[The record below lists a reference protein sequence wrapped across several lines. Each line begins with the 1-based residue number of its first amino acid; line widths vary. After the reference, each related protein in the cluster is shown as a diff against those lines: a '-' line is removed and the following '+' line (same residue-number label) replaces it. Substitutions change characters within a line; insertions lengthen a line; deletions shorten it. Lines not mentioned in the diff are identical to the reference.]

1 MTEREA
7 TALQIKSGRCIEH
20 TSSWTWVVVCNI
32 SQLLNDVSGV
42 VPLACCLAVL
52 FYFDHKSSQPILPEV

>member
-1 MTEREA
+1 M
-7 TALQIKSGRCIEH
+7 
-20 TSSWTWVVVCNI
+20 VCNI